1 MTDLI
6 RGKVARILNS
16 REIAI
21 NVGSDDGVSTGM
33 YFDVMDQNFEDIRDP
48 DTQELL
54 GSIQRPKI
62 RVKITKVQEKLSLAS
77 TYKTMRVNV
86 GGTADFLLA
95 SASLSRALTPPKWV
109 TKHETLKT
117 EEKTWE
123 NLEEEKSYVKTGD
136 PVVQVIETEDE
147 EE

>member
-33 YFDVMDQNFEDIRDP
+33 YFDVMDRNHEDIKDP
-48 DTQELL
+48 DTQEVL

-62 RVKITKVQEKLSLAS
+62 RVRTTVVQEKLSVAS
-77 TYKTMRVNV
+77 TYKTKQVNV
-86 GGTADFLLA
+86 GWSGDRICRSISGAYA
-95 SASLSRALTPPKWV
+95 AKMENEIRNSENGRK
-109 TKHETLKT
+109 KHG
-117 EEKTWE
+117 KTWG
-123 NLEEEKSYVKTGD
+123 NKKAS
-136 PVVQVIETEDE
+136 
-147 EE
+147 